1 VVVGSWQNT
10 LFGLQD
16 FIFDLYVNQYTNGL
30 KLGRD
35 LELDL
40 RTVLEI
46 KVQNQPYLE
55 LEIDSLIDPR
65 IINPEH
71 E

>member
-1 VVVGSWQNT
+1 
-10 LFGLQD
+10 
-16 FIFDLYVNQYTNGL
+16 
-30 KLGRD
+30 

-65 IINPEH
+65 TINPEH